1 MTLENILLSIRIIL
15 PKKNDKKEESK
26 KKSNW
31 KILKKSR
38 AENYTGYNCIKNEF
52 DAIYDNTAKGIR
64 IRNKCNCH
72 NTVKDSKSF
81 FN

>member
-1 MTLENILLSIRIIL
+1 MTKR
-15 PKKNDKKEESK
+15 KKVK
-26 KKSNW
+26 KKQL

-38 AENYTGYNCIKNEF
+38 AENYTRYNCIKNEF

-64 IRNKCNCH
+64 IRNKCSCH